1 MFSAGIMASMKEK
14 AESNHTDHNGHVVHS
29 RAEKLKHLRLW
40 EQSGLSGIEYARR
53 NGLHD
58 NALYAWRSKCLK
70 HSKVAKRTEEV
81 PQPAFVSVEVPG
93 SATLQVTLRLQG
105 MELSVTGCAHQEEC
119 IEFLSAFAREVG
131 HV

>member
-1 MFSAGIMASMKEK
+1 MFSAGIIASMKEK
-14 AESNHTDHNGHVVHS
+14 AESKHSNHNGHVVHS
-29 RAEKLKHLRLW
+29 RAEKLKHLQLW
-40 EQSGLSGIEYARR
+40 EQSGLSGIAYARR

-70 HSKVAKRTEEV
+70 SSKAVKRTDKVA
-81 PQPAFVSVEVPG
+81 QPAFVSVEVPR
-93 SATLQVTLRLQG
+93 SSTLQVTLRLQG

-119 IEFLSAFAREVG
+119 IQFLSAFAREVG